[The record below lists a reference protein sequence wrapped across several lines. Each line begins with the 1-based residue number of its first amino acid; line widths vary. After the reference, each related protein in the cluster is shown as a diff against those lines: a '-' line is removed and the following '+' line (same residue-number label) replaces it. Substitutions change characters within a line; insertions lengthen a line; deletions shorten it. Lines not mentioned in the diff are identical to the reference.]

1 MVKPNQL
8 ALALSHS
15 KPVAALTNLFKEASD
30 RDENRKRFLKRDK
43 SDLCKSDERERE
55 KEGNRTVGE
64 LGQEDM
70 LPVLSTGSSQ
80 FIPPSTLA
88 QGGEGREWLYYH
100 KKAAAFI
107 ETCYWRAKITLNNNN
122 PPPWKPIKCRQQ
134 TLGLPTALLEATEV
148 GLNDTW

>member
-1 MVKPNQL
+1 M
-8 ALALSHS
+8 
-15 KPVAALTNLFKEASD
+15 
-30 RDENRKRFLKRDK
+30 ENR
-43 SDLCKSDERERE
+43 
-55 KEGNRTVGE
+55 GTVNV
-64 LGQEDM
+64 LGQTET
-70 LPVLSTGSSQ
+70 LPVFFPGSFQ
-80 FIPPSTLA
+80 FKFTHHTCKKGE
-88 QGGEGREWLYYH
+88 GGEQLNYH